1 MTLAKMTWAKIT
13 WAKTTRAKMTEA
25 ELSKFQRWSILIGAA
40 TLLSLAMGMRQSFG
54 LFQPSIVRDL
64 GITTAD
70 FSLATALQNVVW
82 GISQPFIGVFADR
95 FGARYVMLLGV
106 VVYATGLVTMMLAS
120 SALVFTLGAG
130 LCIGLALSCTASSMT
145 MTVTSRTV
153 SAAKRSVAMGAVSAA
168 GSLGLVIASPLAQTL
183 IATAGWQMALV
194 GFLGLVAV
202 MLPAAFFA
210 GKADKIEIAKADDNG
225 ETLKTVV
232 QSALGHSGYV
242 VLAIAFFVCGLQLV
256 FITTHL
262 PNYLSICGLDASLGA
277 TALAIIGFF
286 NVIGSYTFGWLGGR
300 YPRQFLLGGIYV
312 ARSLAIAG
320 YFIMPP
326 TPASTMVFAA
336 IMGTLW
342 LGVVPLVNGLVSQLF
357 GLRFMATLTGI
368 AFLSHQAGSFL
379 GAWGG
384 GMIYDRLGSYDRAWQ
399 AAVLIGLIAGAFQ
412 MLMNV
417 RPPVSRAVGGEAIAV
432 PAN

>member
-1 MTLAKMTWAKIT
+1 MAQVKLTQAKLTQ
-13 WAKTTRAKMTEA
+13 A
-25 ELSKFQRWSILIGAA
+25 ELGKFQRWSILIGAA

-54 LFQPSIVRDL
+54 LFQPSVVRDL

-82 GISQPFIGVFADR
+82 GVSQPFIGVFADR
-95 FGARYVMLLGV
+95 FGVRYVMLLGV
-106 VVYATGLVTMMLAS
+106 VVYAAGLVTMMLAS

-153 SAAKRSVAMGAVSAA
+153 SPAKRSVAMGAVSAA

-210 GKADKIEIAKADDNG
+210 GKADKIEIAKADDNDA
-225 ETLKTVV
+225 TLKTVV
-232 QSALGHSGYV
+232 RSAFGHSGYI

-312 ARSLAIAG
+312 ARSLAIAA
-320 YFIMPP
+320 YFMMPP

-417 RPPVSRAVGGEAIAV
+417 RPPVSREINGEALAV

>member
-1 MTLAKMTWAKIT
+1 
-13 WAKTTRAKMTEA
+13 MTEA

-54 LFQPSIVRDL
+54 LFQPSVIRDV

-70 FSLATALQNVVW
+70 FSLATALQNVIW
-82 GISQPFIGVFADR
+82 GVSQPFVGVIADR
-95 FGARYVMLLGV
+95 FGGRYVMLLGV
-106 VVYATGLVTMMLAS
+106 VIYALGLVAMMMAT
-120 SALVFTLGAG
+120 SALMFTLGAG
-130 LCIGLALSCTASSMT
+130 LCVGLALSCTASSMT

-153 SAAKRSVAMGAVSAA
+153 PPAQRSVAMGAVSAA

-183 IATAGWQMALV
+183 ISTSGWQMALV

-202 MLPAAFFA
+202 MLPSALFA
-210 GKADKIEIAKADDNG
+210 GQADKIAIAKADDTG
-225 ETLKTVV
+225 ATLKTVV
-232 QSALGHSGYV
+232 QSAFGHSGYV
-242 VLAIAFFVCGLQLV
+242 VLSLAFFVCGLQLV

-277 TALAIIGFF
+277 TALAIIGLF
-286 NVIGSYTFGWLGGR
+286 NVIGSYAFGWLGGR
-300 YPRQFLLGGIYV
+300 YPKQLLLGGIYIV
-312 ARSLAIAG
+312 RSLTIAA
-320 YFIMPP
+320 YFAL
-326 TPASTMVFAA
+326 PASPLSTMVFAA
-336 IMGTLW
+336 VMGTLW

-357 GLRFMATLTGI
+357 GLRYMATLTGI

-399 AAVLIGLIAGAFQ
+399 AAVLIGLIAGFFQ

-417 RPPVSRAVGGEAIAV
+417 RPPVPRTTSAGSVAVA
-432 PAN
+432 AN

>member
-1 MTLAKMTWAKIT
+1 
-13 WAKTTRAKMTEA
+13 MTEA

-54 LFQPSIVRDL
+54 LFQPSIIRDI

-82 GISQPFIGVFADR
+82 GVSQPFIGVFADR

-106 VVYATGLVTMMLAS
+106 LIYAAGLIIMMLAT
-120 SALVFTLGAG
+120 SALMFTLGAG
-130 LCIGLALSCTASSMT
+130 LCVGLALSCTASSMT

-153 SAAKRSVAMGAVSAA
+153 TPAKRSVAMGAVSAA

-183 IATAGWQMALV
+183 ISTAGWQMALV

-202 MLPAAFFA
+202 MLPSAFFA
-210 GKADKIEIAKADDNG
+210 GKADKIEIAKADDTG
-225 ETLKTVV
+225 ATLKSVV
-232 QSALGHSGYV
+232 QSAFSHSGYV
-242 VLAIAFFVCGLQLV
+242 VLSIAFFVCGLQLV

-277 TALAIIGFF
+277 TALAIIGVF
-286 NVIGSYTFGWLGGR
+286 NVIGSYAFGWLGGR
-300 YPRQFLLGGIYV
+300 YPKQLLLGGIYV
-312 ARSLAIAG
+312 VRSLAIAA
-320 YFIMPP
+320 YFALPA

-336 IMGTLW
+336 LMGSLW
-342 LGVVPLVNGLVSQLF
+342 LGVVPLVNGLVAHLF

-384 GMIYDRLGSYDRAWQ
+384 GMIYDKLGSYDRAWQ
-399 AAVLIGLIAGAFQ
+399 AAVLIGLIAGACQ

-417 RPPVSRAVGGEAIAV
+417 KPPVPKDATAGALAL